1 MNTSQLLTL
10 TTFVLLSIYSLALLR
25 RLLAK
30 RVLILRRA
38 RR

>member
-1 MNTSQLLTL
+1 MNTSQLIAL
-10 TTFVLLSIYSLALLR
+10 TTFVLLSTYSLALLR

-30 RVLILRRA
+30 RSVLLRRA

>member
-1 MNTSQLLTL
+1 MNTSQLIAL
-10 TTFVLLSIYSLALLR
+10 TTFVLLSTYSLVLLR

-30 RVLILRRA
+30 RTVLLRRA

>member
-1 MNTSQLLTL
+1 MNTSQLIAL
-10 TTFVLLSIYSLALLR
+10 TTFVLLSTYSLAQLR

-30 RVLILRRA
+30 RVILLRRA